1 MGIEEIVY
9 RMEGAAMEEL
19 GKVFQDEKSLKGF
32 LRVTARFPEFSVKN
46 LLLIH
51 LQRTECTALA
61 GRKAWEAAG
70 RTMRAGVKPVTL
82 VLMDLVH
89 FPGEEMMRKIYCP
102 VALYD
107 ISDTEGSELPET
119 DGMPDLLA
127 GIKRATGY
135 IVQRTEEK
143 KGKGWVDEAAG
154 RFCIPAGFSDKKCDA
169 VLLGLYLQSFY
180 WKRCGEEVS
189 GDVKTM
195 TRYLLT
201 LRFELDESDISFL
214 QIAPLY
220 GKEPGVLLGKLELLQ
235 KHCNAAFDWITG
247 THRLGMDEIS
257 YLNNLLTEPDMVNL
271 KSRLE
276 DREHPILEPEAEEE
290 MWEVY
295 RDVLCRADEEML
307 MRLCEKVQRRALF
320 TYPPTVVYLKEG

>member
-19 GKVFQDEKSLKGF
+19 GKVFRDEESLKDF
-32 LRVTARFPEFSVKN
+32 LRIAAGFPEFSVKN

-51 LQRTECTALA
+51 LQRPECTALA
-61 GRKAWEAAG
+61 GRKAWEAVG
-70 RTMRAGVKPVTL
+70 RMVRAGVKPVTL
-82 VLMDLVH
+82 VLMDLVR

-107 ISDTEGSELPET
+107 ISDTEGSGLPET

-135 IVQRTEEK
+135 IVQRTDEK

-169 VLLGLYLQSFY
+169 VLLGLNLQSFY
-180 WKRCGEEVS
+180 WKRCGEEVP

-195 TRYLLT
+195 TRYLLA

-214 QIAPLY
+214 QIAPLF
-220 GKEPGVLLGKLELLQ
+220 GKEPEVLLEKLELLQ
-235 KHCNAAFDWITG
+235 KHYCGAFDQITG

-257 YLNNLLTEPDMVNL
+257 YLNNLLTEPDMGSL
-271 KSRLE
+271 KNRLE
-276 DREHPILEPEAEEE
+276 DGKHPILEPEAEEE
-290 MWEVY
+290 MWEIY
-295 RDVLCRADEEML
+295 RNVLCRADEEMFK
-307 MRLCEKVQRRALF
+307 RIYEKVQKRALYA
-320 TYPPTVVYLKEG
+320 YPPVVLDFSGK

>member
-19 GKVFQDEKSLKGF
+19 GKVFRDEESLKGF
-32 LRVTARFPEFSVKN
+32 LRSAAGFSEFSVKN

-51 LQRTECTALA
+51 MQRPECTALA
-61 GRKAWEAAG
+61 GRKAWEAVG
-70 RTMRAGVKPVTL
+70 RTVRAGAKPVTL
-82 VLMDLVH
+82 VLMDLVR

-107 ISDTEGSELPET
+107 ISDTEGSGLPET
-119 DGMPDLLA
+119 DGMPDLLT
-127 GIKRATGY
+127 GIKRTTGY
-135 IVQRTEEK
+135 IVQRTDEK
-143 KGKGWVDEAAG
+143 KGKGWVDEVAG

-180 WKRCGEEVS
+180 WKGCGEEVS

-195 TRYLLT
+195 ARYLLA

-220 GKEPGVLLGKLELLQ
+220 GKEPGILLEKLELLQ
-235 KHCNAAFDWITG
+235 KHYSAAFDRITG

-257 YLNNLLTEPDMVNL
+257 YLNNLLTEPDMGSL

-276 DREHPILEPEAEEE
+276 DGEHPILEPEAAEE
-290 MWEVY
+290 MWEIY
-295 RDVLCRADEEML
+295 RNVLCRVGEEML
-307 MRLCEKVQRRALF
+307 KRICEKVQRRELY
-320 TYPPTVVYLKEG
+320 TYPPMVLDFSGE